1 VRGGPPRDPGAA
13 PGGAGGASGGAAD
26 PGASDPGAPD
36 PGAPAAGMRASLFW
50 RLLPSYLLVIVVAA
64 AAALL
69 VGEALAPLFLHHH
82 MAEMMGALGG
92 RMGAGMTVD
101 LEAAYRSAL
110 SQSLTWASLV
120 AAVVA
125 AGVALF
131 VTRRIVTPLR
141 DMTRASER
149 IAGGRYGDRL
159 DPRAPGEV
167 GELAAAFNH
176 MADTLQRSEE
186 RRVEL
191 LADVAHEFRTPL
203 SNLRGYV
210 EGIEDGVFQD
220 IAGVLEASRR
230 QLERLDH
237 LVDDLSLLSRVETG
251 QLELTPAPIE
261 SGALLEATAAAFRP
275 DAERAGLTLEVR
287 APAPAPQ
294 VFADRERTLQVLANL
309 VGNALRYTPRGGR
322 VVLEVRP
329 DGPGA
334 ARFTVRDTGPG
345 IAPEDLPNVFKR
357 FYRGDKARSPG
368 AGGTGIGLTIARQL
382 VERQGGEIAV
392 TSAPGGGATFS
403 FTLPMNAASAR

>member
-1 VRGGPPRDPGAA
+1 MSRGPRAERRLGAGEPPGRGGATGAA
-13 PGGAGGASGGAAD
+13 PGAVGS
-26 PGASDPGAPD
+26 PRP
-36 PGAPAAGMRASLFW
+36 SLFW
-50 RLLPSYLLVIVVAA
+50 RLLPSYLLVIVVGG

-69 VGEALAPLFLHHH
+69 VGEVLAPYFLHHH

-92 RMGAGMTVD
+92 RMGAGMGTD
-101 LEAAYRSAL
+101 LETAYRRAL
-110 SQSLTWASLV
+110 SQSLLWASLS

-131 VTRRIVTPLR
+131 VTRRIVSPLR

-149 IAGGRYGDRL
+149 IAGGRYADRL
-159 DPRAPGEV
+159 DPAAPGEV
-167 GELAAAFNH
+167 GDLADAFNR
-176 MADTLQRSEE
+176 MADTLQRSEA

-210 EGIEDGVFQD
+210 EGLEDGVFED
-220 IAGVLEASRR
+220 VSGVLEASRR

-251 QLELTPAPIE
+251 QLELAPAAVE
-261 SGALLEATAAAFRP
+261 SGALLEATAGAFRP
-275 DAERAGLTLEVR
+275 DAERAGVTLEVR
-287 APAPAPQ
+287 APASAP
-294 VFADRERTLQVLANL
+294 VVLADRERTLQVLANL

-322 VVLEVRP
+322 VVLEVAPVAR
-329 DGPGA
+329 GK

-357 FYRGDKARSPG
+357 FYRGDKARS
-368 AGGTGIGLTIARQL
+368 AASGGSGIGLTIARQL
-382 VERQGGEIAV
+382 VERQGGDIGV
-392 TSAPGGGATFS
+392 SSTPGEGAAFT
-403 FTLPMNAASAR
+403 FTLPLHEPAGDL